1 LAPNG
6 KFAYVINENPIG
18 LNGQYGPLNLVIY
31 SIGSDGSL
39 TAVGTPMPLDEYYG
53 CCSLIAIAP
62 KGDFLYLASDYVFV
76 YAVDANTG
84 ALTEVAGS
92 PFVPNPDPTFPAHDP
107 TSPMALAV
115 APSGNYLY
123 AHDAMYSVAPGTGVL
138 TTMNFFY
145 HNLSNL
151 AENGGPMVL
160 NSTGTDAYM
169 QGVDEGWVASFSV
182 NTATGELTPTGN
194 VQGQYSDLSYGN
206 NSGSKSPSIAVD
218 PTGAYL
224 YALWDTG
231 WSSNGQ
237 FTGPGEV
244 SIYSLNS
251 SSRLLAYIGVVA
263 GTSGTKPYAIA
274 FATE

>member
-18 LNGQYGPLNLVIY
+18 INGQVAPLSEVIY

-39 TAVGTPMPLDEYYG
+39 TAFGTPMPLDENIG
-53 CCSLIAIAP
+53 PGSLIAIAP
-62 KGDFLYLASDYVFV
+62 NGDFLYIACDGVYVFS
-76 YAVDANTG
+76 VDATTG

-92 PFVPNPDPTFPAHDP
+92 PFVPNADPNFISPDP
-107 TSPMALAV
+107 TSPWALVV

-123 AHDAMYSVAPGTGVL
+123 APDALYSVASGTGVL
-138 TTMNFFY
+138 TTQNFFY
-145 HNLSNL
+145 HDLSNL
-151 AENGGPMVL
+151 AENKGPMVL
-160 NSTGTDAYM
+160 TSTGTYAYM

-182 NTATGELTPTGN
+182 DTGTGELNPTGY
-194 VQGQYSDLSYGN
+194 VAGQDYNLSYGN
-206 NSGSKSPSIAVD
+206 LKSESPSIALD

-224 YALWDTG
+224 YALWDTSG
-231 WSSNGQ
+231 RIGR
-237 FTGPGEV
+237 GEV

-251 SSRLLAYIGVVA
+251 TFGPLTYFGAVT
-263 GTSGTKPYAIA
+263 GTSGTQPFEIA